1 MPDKDRIKN
10 ESMIHTEHPSTG
22 FSRSTVLWQKL
33 DSTIE
38 RFFLLCAI
46 VTFAALVILA
56 WHHRFIQDDAFI
68 SFRYARN
75 LLNGNGLVWNPGERV
90 EGYTNF
96 LWTILIS
103 SGMAAGI
110 DPVLGSQ
117 LLGMICFI
125 ASLVITYR
133 TAFLLFCSRPL
144 SLLTILLLGTNY
156 TFSSYATGGLETQ
169 LQTMLCLLGVLL
181 TLRFCSAERTSFP
194 GCITVSLVLAAALL
208 TRLDSAIFCIVI
220 LASVALHLRK
230 GNRPLREKIE
240 QSIAMTAPLVIIIGG
255 WFVWKIFYYGNIF
268 PNTFYVKASSITS
281 VERGLNFLYVFLISY
296 SLWPFI
302 LLGLFFGNRFL
313 KESRVRFGIL
323 LSILFLWIAYI
334 IKVGGDF
341 MEFRFLVPVL
351 PLLFVSVVWLLFTV
365 IPYPSIRFVG
375 IAVILWGTIHHA
387 QTFSF
392 NTEDRIEPTDD
403 LRGHLYD
410 EDKNWTGIGK
420 TLGERFHF
428 DTTITIAT
436 TAAGAIPYYS
446 RMHAVDMLGLNDP
459 WIAHNGVV
467 VSTIPGHQRLA
478 PLSYL
483 VSQKVNLIISHPQ
496 VLPINASVNQVPLI
510 PGMTDI
516 NISDFRLIEIPLDDN
531 YKFVVLYLTSHPNI
545 DSAIKRYGWTTEHI
559 FRSQNV
565 QQ

>member
-1 MPDKDRIKN
+1 MPDKERIEN
-10 ESMIHTEHPSTG
+10 QSTMHSEHPS
-22 FSRSTVLWQKL
+22 SASYRSTVPWQKL
-33 DSTIE
+33 ESTVE

-46 VTFAALVILA
+46 VTFAGLVILA

-75 LLNGNGLVWNPGERV
+75 LLNGNGLVWNAGERV

-103 SGMAAGI
+103 AGMAAGI
-110 DPVLGSQ
+110 DPVVGSQ
-117 LLGMICFI
+117 VLGMICFI
-125 ASLVITYR
+125 ASLMITYQ
-133 TAFLLFCSRPL
+133 TAFLLFGSRPL
-144 SLLTILLLGTNY
+144 SLLTVLLLGTNY

-181 TLRFCSAERTSFP
+181 TLRFCSNERTSLA
-194 GCITVSLVLAAALL
+194 GCATLSLVLAAALL
-208 TRLDSAIFCIVI
+208 TRLDSAIFCVVI

-230 GNRPLREKIE
+230 GNQSLREKIE
-240 QSIAMTAPLVIIIGG
+240 QSIAMTAPLLMIIGG
-255 WFVWKIFYYGNIF
+255 WFVWKIFYYGDIF

-281 VERGLNFLYVFLISY
+281 VVRGLNFLYVFLISY

-302 LLGLFFGNRFL
+302 LLGLFFGNRFF
-313 KESRVRFGIL
+313 KESRIPFGML
-323 LSILFLWIAYI
+323 LSVFFLWIAYI

-351 PLLFVSVVWLLFTV
+351 PLFFVSVVWLLFTV

-387 QTFSF
+387 QTFSY

-459 WIAHNGVV
+459 WIARNGVV

-483 VSQKVNLIISHPQ
+483 ISQKVNLIISHPQ
-496 VLPINASVNQVPLI
+496 VLPLGTSVNQVPII
-510 PGMTDI
+510 PGMADI
-516 NISDFRLIEIPLDDN
+516 NMSDFRIIEIPLDEK
-531 YKFVVLYLTSHPNI
+531 YKFVALYLTPHHTI
-545 DSAIKRYGWTTEHI
+545 DSAIMQYGWKTEHI
-559 FRSQNV
+559 FRSRNV
-565 QQ
+565 QE